1 MNMLKKS
8 ATVLLACVPL
18 LAWAADPEMSLIIQD
33 HRFTPTELRVPAGKK
48 IRLVIENRD
57 ATSEEFESK
66 SLGREKLIAGKSKA
80 TVTIGPLKLYR
91 RVSRGDSAG
100 RCHRGVNHVQRCT
113 DCFS

>member
-8 ATVLLACVPL
+8 ATDLLACVPL

-80 TVTIGPLKLYR
+80 TVTIGPLKPGSY
-91 RVSRGDSAG
+91 SFIGEFHEATA
-100 RCHRGVNHVQRCT
+100 RGVVIVE
-113 DCFS
+113 